1 MATKKT
7 LDQVVGVDYLDI
19 LQQCEKVA
27 KVQSINLSVEQRLST
42 GLLCLDGILGGG
54 ITAGMY
60 TFFGPEQSAKT
71 TAAVTLMG
79 ASVGQE
85 VGQCILWDAENS
97 TGSSMDYVSNIFK
110 TLNVKANAETIFGVK
125 KDGKWLV
132 KPLVYYR
139 DEGEAETFFNF
150 VAALLRRLPDKR
162 YEDGNWW
169 YIYPRTKENISGLKD
184 IADATKSR
192 QNDAI
197 YVKAE
202 SGSLQA
208 IIVVDSYPGLM
219 PASMDED
226 DPSGAIAQKARA
238 MSSGIDRV
246 KGRLRSKRVAL
257 VGINQLRMNPMD
269 KYNPE
274 YEPAGQALKYFCFAG
289 STLLNT
295 DKGLLTAEEYYFQP
309 TKKLL
314 GESGLERPTVFDK
327 QGYSQLLTLHT
338 ARGHTMSGK
347 PDHHVRVLSPLSME
361 TSFRSLLSL
370 KELCKGRPYI
380 AIKVG
385 GAPKKEFSARLDFI
399 STLASSK
406 FYPEGPSASL
416 VLPSSIT
423 PDLSWILGVLVGD
436 GHVRN
441 GMVTLSV
448 SKKGVAEHYTKLMW
462 DVFKLVP
469 HRNNRSLDVHS
480 VLLMEF
486 LTYLG
491 AGSKSS
497 WQKTV
502 PWSVRMSGR
511 SCWLA
516 FLAGLFDSDFS
527 AAKATI
533 SYSAASATLVDQVRV
548 MTLGLGYPNC
558 NGNLQDTW
566 WAHGANSR
574 LEFNREEL
582 TEAQVAKKHQTRYPS
597 LVWYGDSA
605 RDLLAELRPF
615 ISNVK
620 RYERFDEV
628 TRETHR
634 RSPAWRTLPIQEF
647 TETTRHKGNDVRR
660 ALKLYTEVTNKS
672 SNNIDCWD
680 DSWLPSA
687 YAKAQELR
695 TEHERNKVTRG
706 LDKVAAIIKFSK
718 DNQIF
723 WDAPKYVTCS
733 KERSMTYDGNMP
745 VTHTIVTS
753 GIVSHNSDCRLRF
766 MPLAL
771 SGVPFHPKGAMGKNG
786 YADSRVEEEKS
797 VDGEGVD
804 RYRYI
809 RVRSIKNKL
818 SLPNRE
824 TWLRIWIED
833 SNGNAQGYDPVWD
846 TFYAL
851 FLTGQVTGKR
861 SAITLCPHGREPFK
875 KTLNWNQFKQLII
888 GTKEQKAETWQYL
901 GSSKVVDLRT
911 YVRKQLLSEK
921 YETLYI
927 EWRNSSAKALED

>member
-7 LDQVVGVDYLDI
+7 LDQVAGVDYLDI

-79 ASVGQE
+79 ASVGQD

-97 TGSSMDYVSNIFK
+97 TGSSMDYVSNIFN
-110 TLNVKANAETIFGVK
+110 TLNVKAKAETIFGVK
-125 KDGKWLV
+125 KDGKWV
-132 KPLVYYR
+132 IRPLVYYR

-162 YEDGNWW
+162 YEDGDWW

-184 IADATKSR
+184 VADASKSR

-226 DPSGAIAQKARA
+226 DPSGSIAQKARA

-257 VGINQLRMNPMD
+257 VGINQLRTNPLD
-269 KYNPE
+269 RYNPE
-274 YEPAGQALKYFCFAG
+274 YEPAGQALKYF
-289 STLLNT
+289 
-295 DKGLLTAEEYYFQP
+295 
-309 TKKLL
+309 
-314 GESGLERPTVFDK
+314 
-327 QGYSQLLTLHT
+327 
-338 ARGHTMSGK
+338 
-347 PDHHVRVLSPLSME
+347 
-361 TSFRSLLSL
+361 
-370 KELCKGRPYI
+370 
-380 AIKVG
+380 
-385 GAPKKEFSARLDFI
+385 
-399 STLASSK
+399 
-406 FYPEGPSASL
+406 
-416 VLPSSIT
+416 
-423 PDLSWILGVLVGD
+423 
-436 GHVRN
+436 
-441 GMVTLSV
+441 
-448 SKKGVAEHYTKLMW
+448 
-462 DVFKLVP
+462 
-469 HRNNRSLDVHS
+469 
-480 VLLMEF
+480 
-486 LTYLG
+486 
-491 AGSKSS
+491 
-497 WQKTV
+497 
-502 PWSVRMSGR
+502 
-511 SCWLA
+511 
-516 FLAGLFDSDFS
+516 
-527 AAKATI
+527 
-533 SYSAASATLVDQVRV
+533 
-548 MTLGLGYPNC
+548 
-558 NGNLQDTW
+558 
-566 WAHGANSR
+566 
-574 LEFNREEL
+574 
-582 TEAQVAKKHQTRYPS
+582 
-597 LVWYGDSA
+597 
-605 RDLLAELRPF
+605 
-615 ISNVK
+615 
-620 RYERFDEV
+620 
-628 TRETHR
+628 
-634 RSPAWRTLPIQEF
+634 
-647 TETTRHKGNDVRR
+647 
-660 ALKLYTEVTNKS
+660 
-672 SNNIDCWD
+672 
-680 DSWLPSA
+680 
-687 YAKAQELR
+687 
-695 TEHERNKVTRG
+695 
-706 LDKVAAIIKFSK
+706 
-718 DNQIF
+718 
-723 WDAPKYVTCS
+723 
-733 KERSMTYDGNMP
+733 
-745 VTHTIVTS
+745 
-753 GIVSHNSDCRLRF
+753 SDCRLRF

-786 YADSRVEEEKS
+786 YTDSRVEEEKS

-861 SAITLCPHGREPFK
+861 SAITLAPHGREPFK
-875 KTLNWNQFKQLII
+875 KTINWNQFKQLII
-888 GTKEQKAETWQYL
+888 GTKEQKAEVWQHL

-921 YETLYI
+921 YEALYV